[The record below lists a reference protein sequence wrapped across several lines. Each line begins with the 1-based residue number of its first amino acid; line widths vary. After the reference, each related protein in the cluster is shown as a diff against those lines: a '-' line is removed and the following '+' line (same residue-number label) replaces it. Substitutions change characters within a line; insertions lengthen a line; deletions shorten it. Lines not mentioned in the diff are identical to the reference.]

1 MLLVFK
7 LFYLNFLGVN
17 LMQSQVKSNEK
28 KITQM
33 ADAIR
38 FLSMDAV
45 QAANSGHPG
54 MPMGMADVAT
64 ILFKDFINIYPKKP
78 DWPDRD
84 RFVLSAGHGSMLL
97 YALHYLLGYEDMPI
111 ENIKNFRQLNY
122 NTAGHPEFGHA
133 KGIETTTGPLGQ
145 GLATAVGMALSEKL
159 LSSRFGSNLVNHYT
173 YVIAGDGCL
182 QEGISHEAIEFS
194 GHLKLSKLVV
204 LWDDNNISI
213 DGSTN
218 LSNSANQIS
227 RFKAAGWHTQAIDG
241 HNHNEIE
248 KALINAKKSRKPSLI
263 ACKTTIGY
271 GAPSLAGTSKTHG
284 APLGVDEVNATR
296 KALGWE
302 NKPFEIPSEILN
314 EWEKTAARS
323 HELFKSWTK
332 KFENS
337 PKRNRFETF
346 ISGTISKSYN
356 KKINSFIKQMKQEM
370 PKLATRQSSQKTLEI
385 INQVI
390 GNTIGGSA
398 DLTGSNLTK
407 TSKMKTVSSR
417 KVYGDY
423 IHYGIRE
430 HAMGSIMNGI
440 ALHKGF
446 IPYGGTFLVFSDYM
460 RSSIRLSALMS
471 LKVIYVLTHDSIG
484 LGEDGPTH
492 QPIEHLAILR
502 STPNLNLIRPAD
514 TVETAEAWDIAL
526 KTNGPT
532 VLALSRQ
539 GLKAFRCEK
548 SSENKVSRGGYLVN
562 DISSRR
568 DLTLIATG
576 SEVELAIEASN
587 LLKQDGINVAV
598 VSLPCW
604 ELFDKQN
611 DNYKLKV
618 LGNSPR
624 IAIEAACEMG
634 WSKYIGED
642 GIFIGMSSFG
652 ASGPAPDLYKHFGIT
667 SEAIVEQARS
677 FFK

>member
-1 MLLVFK
+1 
-7 LFYLNFLGVN
+7 
-17 LMQSQVKSNEK
+17 MQDQARSRNNKS
-28 KITQM
+28 ILM

-54 MPMGMADVAT
+54 MPMGMATV
-64 ILFKDFINIYPKKP
+64 LFSKCINVFPDDS

-97 YALHYLLGYEDMPI
+97 YALHYLLGYKDMPI
-111 ENIKNFRQLNY
+111 ENIKNFRQLNS
-122 NTAGHPEFGHA
+122 NTAGHPELGHA

-145 GLATAVGMALSEKL
+145 GLATAVGMALAERL
-159 LSSRFGSNLVNHYT
+159 LASKFGTNLVDHYT

-204 LWDDNNISI
+204 LWDDNNVSI

-218 LSNSANQIS
+218 LSNSANQIQ
-227 RFKAAGWHTQAIDG
+227 RFKAAGWHTQVIDG
-241 HNHNEIE
+241 HNHQEIE
-248 KALINAKKSRKPSLI
+248 EAINNAKKSRKPSLI

-271 GAPSLAGTSKTHG
+271 GAPNIAGTSKTHG
-284 APLGVDEVNATR
+284 APLGEDEIKATR
-296 KALGWE
+296 VALDWTSPAFEVPE
-302 NKPFEIPSEILN
+302 NIL
-314 EWEKTAARS
+314 
-323 HELFKSWTK
+323 KSWKETIVRSK
-332 KFENS
+332 HVYDEWKIRFEKS
-337 PKRNRFETF
+337 PKRKRFQNF
-346 ISGTISKSYN
+346 IDGEIPKSYE
-356 KKINSFIKQMKQEM
+356 KKIALFIKEMKASQ

-385 INQVI
+385 INQVVP
-390 GNTIGGSA
+390 NTIGGSA

-407 TSKMKTVSSR
+407 TNNMKTVSPGKFS
-417 KVYGDY
+417 GNY

-460 RSSIRLSALMS
+460 RASIRLSALMS
-471 LKVIYVLTHDSIG
+471 QRIIYVLTHDSIG

-492 QPIEHLAILR
+492 QPVEHLAILR
-502 STPNLNLIRPAD
+502 STPNVNVIRPAD
-514 TVETAEAWDIAL
+514 MVETAEAWDIAL

-539 GLKAFRCEK
+539 GLKAFRSEK
-548 SSENKVSRGGYLVN
+548 SSDNKVSKGGYILN
-562 DISSRR
+562 SISSKR

-576 SEVELAIEASN
+576 SEVEIAMEAADT
-587 LLKQDGINVAV
+587 LKEEGLNVAV
-598 VSLPCW
+598 VTMPCW
-604 ELFDKQN
+604 ELFDQQN
-611 DNYKLKV
+611 ETYKKEI
-618 LGNSPR
+618 LGDCPR

-634 WSKYIGED
+634 WSKYTGD
-642 GIFIGMSSFG
+642 KGAFIGMKGFG
-652 ASGPAPDLYKHFGIT
+652 ASGPAPELYKHFGIT
-667 SEAIVEQARS
+667 SKAVVNKARAIL
-677 FFK
+677 K

>member
-1 MLLVFK
+1 MQGQIRSKDNNSLL
-7 LFYLNFLGVN
+7 
-17 LMQSQVKSNEK
+17 
-28 KITQM
+28 M

-64 ILFKDFINIYPKKP
+64 VLFKNFINIYPEKP

-97 YALHYLLGYEDMPI
+97 YALHYLLGYKDMPI

-145 GLATAVGMALSEKL
+145 GLATSVGMALSEKL
-159 LSSRFGSNLVNHYT
+159 MSSRFGSNLVNHYT

-194 GHLKLSKLVV
+194 GHLKLSKLIV
-204 LWDDNNISI
+204 LWDDNKISI

-218 LSNSANQIS
+218 LSNSANQIN
-227 RFKAAGWHTQAIDG
+227 RFKAGGWHTQIIDG

-248 KALINAKKSRKPSLI
+248 TALINAKKSRKPSLI

-271 GAPSLAGTSKTHG
+271 GAPNLAGTSKTHG
-284 APLGVDEVNATR
+284 APLGVDEIKASR
-296 KALGWE
+296 KALGWS
-302 NKPFEIPSEILN
+302 NKPFDIPLEILDDWKKTTKRSKDLFKT
-314 EWEKTAARS
+314 WEKKL
-323 HELFKSWTK
+323 E
-332 KFENS
+332 ES
-337 PKRNRFETF
+337 PRRKRFLMF
-346 ISGTISKSYN
+346 IDSAIPKSYERKMN
-356 KKINSFIKQMKQEM
+356 AFIKQMKKEM
-370 PKLATRQSSQKTLEI
+370 PKLATRQSSQKALEV

-390 GNTIGGSA
+390 SNTLGGSA

-407 TSKMKTVSSR
+407 TTNMKTVSAT
-417 KVYGDY
+417 KFFGNY

-430 HAMGSIMNGI
+430 HAMGSIMNGV

-460 RSSIRLSALMS
+460 RASIRLSALMS
-471 LKVIYVLTHDSIG
+471 LRVIYVLTHDSIG

-514 TVETAEAWDIAL
+514 IVETAEAWDIAL
-526 KTNGPT
+526 RTNGPT

-539 GLKAFRCEK
+539 GLKAFRSEK
-548 SSENKVSRGGYLVN
+548 SSENKVSKGGYLLN
-562 DISSRR
+562 DFSSKR
-568 DLTLIATG
+568 DITLIATG
-576 SEVELAIEASN
+576 SEIELAMEASN
-587 LLKQDGINVAV
+587 LLHKESIKAVV

-604 ELFDKQN
+604 ELFEKQN
-611 DNYKLKV
+611 DAYKMEV
-618 LGNSPR
+618 LGNCPR
-624 IAIEAACEMG
+624 IAIEAACDMG
-634 WSKYIGED
+634 WSKYIGEK
-642 GIFIGMSSFG
+642 GVFIGMNSFG
-652 ASGPAPDLYKHFGIT
+652 ASGPAPELYKHFGIT
-667 SEAIVEQARS
+667 VEAIIAS
-677 FFK
+677 AKSLLK

>member
-1 MLLVFK
+1 
-7 LFYLNFLGVN
+7 
-17 LMQSQVKSNEK
+17 MQSQVKSNEK

-248 KALINAKKSRKPSLI
+248 KALINSRKSRKPSLI

-284 APLGVDEVNATR
+284 APLGVDEINATR
-296 KALGWE
+296 KALGWA

-314 EWEKTAARS
+314 EWEKTTARS
-323 HELFKSWTK
+323 HELFNTWTK

-337 PKRNRFETF
+337 PKRNRFDTF
-346 ISGTISKSYN
+346 ISGTISKSYD

-407 TSKMKTVSSR
+407 TSKMKTVSSS

-587 LLKQDGINVAV
+587 LLKQDGIKVAV

-611 DNYKLKV
+611 DDYKLKV

-634 WSKYIGED
+634 WSKYTGED
-642 GIFIGMSSFG
+642 GIFIGMSGFG

>member
-1 MLLVFK
+1 
-7 LFYLNFLGVN
+7 
-17 LMQSQVKSNEK
+17 MQDQARSRNNKS
-28 KITQM
+28 ILM

-64 ILFKDFINIYPKKP
+64 VLFSKCINVFPDDS

-97 YALHYLLGYEDMPI
+97 YALHYLLGYKDMPI
-111 ENIKNFRQLNY
+111 ENIKNFRQLNS
-122 NTAGHPEFGHA
+122 NTAGHPELGHA

-145 GLATAVGMALSEKL
+145 GLATAVGMALAERL
-159 LSSRFGSNLVNHYT
+159 LASKFGTNLVDHYT

-204 LWDDNNISI
+204 LWDDNNVSI

-218 LSNSANQIS
+218 LSNSANQIQ
-227 RFKAAGWHTQAIDG
+227 RFKAAGWHTQVIDG
-241 HNHNEIE
+241 HNHQEIE
-248 KALINAKKSRKPSLI
+248 EAINNAKKSRKPSLI

-271 GAPSLAGTSKTHG
+271 GAPNIAGTSKTHG
-284 APLGVDEVNATR
+284 APLGEDEIKATR
-296 KALGWE
+296 VALDWTSPAFEVPE
-302 NKPFEIPSEILN
+302 NIL
-314 EWEKTAARS
+314 
-323 HELFKSWTK
+323 KSWKETIVRSK
-332 KFENS
+332 HVYDEWKIRFEKS
-337 PKRNRFETF
+337 PKRKRFQNF
-346 ISGTISKSYN
+346 IDGEIPKSYE
-356 KKINSFIKQMKQEM
+356 KKIALFIKEMKASQ

-385 INQVI
+385 INQVVP
-390 GNTIGGSA
+390 NTIGGSA

-407 TSKMKTVSSR
+407 TNNMKTVSPGKFS
-417 KVYGDY
+417 GNY

-460 RSSIRLSALMS
+460 RASIRLSALMS
-471 LKVIYVLTHDSIG
+471 QRIIYVLTHDSIG

-492 QPIEHLAILR
+492 QPVEHLAILR
-502 STPNLNLIRPAD
+502 STPNLNVIRPAD
-514 TVETAEAWDIAL
+514 MVETAEAWDIAL

-539 GLKAFRCEK
+539 GLKAFRSEK
-548 SSENKVSRGGYLVN
+548 SSDNKVSKGGYILN
-562 DISSRR
+562 SISSKR

-576 SEVELAIEASN
+576 SEVEIAMEAADT
-587 LLKQDGINVAV
+587 LKEEGLNVAV
-598 VSLPCW
+598 VTMPCW
-604 ELFDKQN
+604 ELFDQQDETYRKEI
-611 DNYKLKV
+611 
-618 LGNSPR
+618 LGDCPR

-634 WSKYIGED
+634 WSKYTGD
-642 GIFIGMSSFG
+642 KGAFIGMKGFG
-652 ASGPAPDLYKHFGIT
+652 ASGPAPELYKHFGIT
-667 SEAIVEQARS
+667 SKAVVNKARAIL
-677 FFK
+677 K

>member
-1 MLLVFK
+1 
-7 LFYLNFLGVN
+7 
-17 LMQSQVKSNEK
+17 MQSQIKSNEK
-28 KITQM
+28 IITQM

-227 RFKAAGWHTQAIDG
+227 RFKAAGWHTQTIDG

-248 KALINAKKSRKPSLI
+248 KALINAKKSRRPSLI
-263 ACKTTIGY
+263 DCKTTIGY

-284 APLGVDEVNATR
+284 APLGVDEINAAR
-296 KALGWE
+296 KALGWA

-314 EWEKTAARS
+314 EWKKTKVRS
-323 HELFKSWTK
+323 QELFKSWTK

-356 KKINSFIKQMKQEM
+356 KKINLFIKQMKQEM

-407 TSKMKTVSSR
+407 TSKMKTVSFR

-587 LLKQDGINVAV
+587 LLKQDGIKVAV

-611 DNYKLKV
+611 DDYKLKV

-634 WSKYIGED
+634 WSKYLGED

>member
-1 MLLVFK
+1 
-7 LFYLNFLGVN
+7 
-17 LMQSQVKSNEK
+17 MQDQARSRNNKS
-28 KITQM
+28 ILM

-64 ILFKDFINIYPKKP
+64 VLFSKCINVFPDDS

-97 YALHYLLGYEDMPI
+97 YALHYLLGYKDMPI
-111 ENIKNFRQLNY
+111 ENIKNFRQLNS
-122 NTAGHPEFGHA
+122 NTAGHPELGHA

-145 GLATAVGMALSEKL
+145 GLATAVGMALAERL
-159 LSSRFGSNLVNHYT
+159 LASKFGTNLVDHYT

-204 LWDDNNISI
+204 LWDDNNVSI

-218 LSNSANQIS
+218 LSNSANQIQ
-227 RFKAAGWHTQAIDG
+227 RFKAAGWHTQVIDG
-241 HNHNEIE
+241 HNHQEIE
-248 KALINAKKSRKPSLI
+248 EAINNAKKSRKPSLI

-271 GAPSLAGTSKTHG
+271 GAPNIAGTSKTHG
-284 APLGVDEVNATR
+284 APLGEDEIKATR
-296 KALGWE
+296 VALDWTSPAFEVPE
-302 NKPFEIPSEILN
+302 NIL
-314 EWEKTAARS
+314 
-323 HELFKSWTK
+323 KSWKETIVRSK
-332 KFENS
+332 HVYDEWKIRFEKS
-337 PKRNRFETF
+337 PKRKRFQNF
-346 ISGTISKSYN
+346 IDGEIPKSYE
-356 KKINSFIKQMKQEM
+356 KKIALFIKEMKASQ

-385 INQVI
+385 INQVVP
-390 GNTIGGSA
+390 NTIGGSA

-407 TSKMKTVSSR
+407 TNNMNTVSPGKFS
-417 KVYGDY
+417 GNY

-460 RSSIRLSALMS
+460 RASIRLSALMS
-471 LKVIYVLTHDSIG
+471 QRIIYVLTHDSIG

-492 QPIEHLAILR
+492 QPVEHLAILR
-502 STPNLNLIRPAD
+502 STPNLNVIRPAD
-514 TVETAEAWDIAL
+514 MVETAEAWDIAL

-539 GLKAFRCEK
+539 GLKAFRSEK
-548 SSENKVSRGGYLVN
+548 SSDNKVSKGGYILN
-562 DISSRR
+562 SISSKR

-576 SEVELAIEASN
+576 SEVEIAMEAADT
-587 LLKQDGINVAV
+587 LKEEGLNVAV
-598 VSLPCW
+598 VTMPCW
-604 ELFDKQN
+604 ELFDQQDETYRKEI
-611 DNYKLKV
+611 
-618 LGNSPR
+618 LGDCPR

-634 WSKYIGED
+634 WSKYTGD
-642 GIFIGMSSFG
+642 KGAFIGMKGFG
-652 ASGPAPDLYKHFGIT
+652 ASGPAPELYKHFGIT
-667 SEAIVEQARS
+667 SKAVVNKARAIL
-677 FFK
+677 K

>member
-1 MLLVFK
+1 
-7 LFYLNFLGVN
+7 
-17 LMQSQVKSNEK
+17 MQDQARSRNNKS
-28 KITQM
+28 ILM

-64 ILFKDFINIYPKKP
+64 VLFSKCINVFPDDS

-97 YALHYLLGYEDMPI
+97 YALHYLLGYKDMPI
-111 ENIKNFRQLNY
+111 ENIKNFRQLNS
-122 NTAGHPEFGHA
+122 NTAGHPELGHA

-145 GLATAVGMALSEKL
+145 GLATAVGMALAERL
-159 LSSRFGSNLVNHYT
+159 LASKFGTNLVDHYT

-218 LSNSANQIS
+218 LSNSANQIQ
-227 RFKAAGWHTQAIDG
+227 RFKAAGWHTQVIDG
-241 HNHNEIE
+241 HNHQEIE
-248 KALINAKKSRKPSLI
+248 EAINNAKKSRKPSLI

-271 GAPSLAGTSKTHG
+271 GAPNIAGTSKTHG
-284 APLGVDEVNATR
+284 APLGEDEIKATR
-296 KALGWE
+296 VALDWTSPAFEVPE
-302 NKPFEIPSEILN
+302 NIL
-314 EWEKTAARS
+314 
-323 HELFKSWTK
+323 KSWKETIVRSK
-332 KFENS
+332 HVYDEWKIRFEKS
-337 PKRNRFETF
+337 PKRKRFQNF
-346 ISGTISKSYN
+346 IDGEIPKSYE
-356 KKINSFIKQMKQEM
+356 KKIALFIKEMKTSQ

-385 INQVI
+385 INQVVP
-390 GNTIGGSA
+390 NTIGGSA

-407 TSKMKTVSSR
+407 TNNMKTVSPGKFS
-417 KVYGDY
+417 GNY

-460 RSSIRLSALMS
+460 RASIRLSALMS
-471 LKVIYVLTHDSIG
+471 QRIIYVLTHDSIG

-492 QPIEHLAILR
+492 QPVEHLAILR
-502 STPNLNLIRPAD
+502 STPNLNVIRPAD
-514 TVETAEAWDIAL
+514 MVETAEAWDIAL

-539 GLKAFRCEK
+539 GLKAFRSEK
-548 SSENKVSRGGYLVN
+548 SSDNKVSKGGYILN
-562 DISSRR
+562 SISSKR

-576 SEVELAIEASN
+576 SEVEIAMEAADT
-587 LLKQDGINVAV
+587 LKEEGLNVAV
-598 VSLPCW
+598 VTMPCW
-604 ELFDKQN
+604 ELFDQQDETYRKEI
-611 DNYKLKV
+611 
-618 LGNSPR
+618 LGDCPR

-634 WSKYIGED
+634 WSKYTGD
-642 GIFIGMSSFG
+642 KGAFIGMKGFG
-652 ASGPAPDLYKHFGIT
+652 ASGPAPELYKHFGIT
-667 SEAIVEQARS
+667 SKAVVNKARAIL
-677 FFK
+677 K